1 MRSLTLKLT
10 LAFLFVS
17 VVGVV
22 LVALF
27 VRQQTQ
33 REFDQFV
40 LDRYQI
46 DLLEELATYYE
57 QYGTWDEFSAIV
69 IRTPNRG
76 GRGSETIPA
85 PVVLTDMNGLVVYGG
100 FHHEPGHSLT
110 DRDLDKAVPVEVDDE
125 KVGWVL
131 FTDPISQFQELPESP
146 ESQFLKSVNRAILF
160 GALAA
165 LLIALLIGVVLAR
178 TISRPVREVTAATQI
193 VAGGDL
199 GYQVPVRTK
208 DELGELASSFNQ
220 MSTDLAVAN
229 RQRRQM
235 TADIAHDLRTPL
247 SVILGYMESLSTG
260 KLEATPETFEIMYDK
275 GMHIQHLIDDLRIL
289 ALADAGE
296 LSLVVR
302 PVDPEALLEHTALA
316 HMIQA
321 QEKGIDLRV
330 ESTGD
335 LPEIEVDPE
344 RLTQVLSNLISN
356 ALRYTPTGGEIVLTA
371 ESDDELTRLRVRDSG
386 SGIAAEDI
394 PHIFD
399 RFYRSDTSRSQ
410 ENAMG
415 ESGLGLAIAKSIVT
429 AHGGEIEVS
438 STVGV
443 GTTFTII
450 LPQAGAELA
459 ES

>member
-1 MRSLTLKLT
+1 MVMRSLTLKLT

-27 VRQQTQ
+27 VRKQTQ

-46 DLLEELATYYE
+46 DLLEELASYYE
-57 QYGTWDEFSAIV
+57 QNGSWDEFSAIV
-69 IRTPNRG
+69 MRTPNRY
-76 GRGSETIPA
+76 GRGSGTMPA
-85 PVVLTDMNGLVVYGG
+85 PVILTDLNGTVVFGG
-100 FHHEPGHSLT
+100 FRHEPGRSLSGE
-110 DRDLDKAVPVEVDDE
+110 DFDKAVPVEVDDE

-131 FTDPISQFQELPESP
+131 FAESISPFQELPESP
-146 ESQFLKSVNRAILF
+146 EAQFLKSVNHAIVF

-165 LLIALLIGVVLAR
+165 LVFALLIGVVLAR
-178 TISRPVREVTAATQI
+178 TISRPIREVTAATQI

-220 MSTDLAVAN
+220 MSTDLALAN
-229 RQRRQM
+229 SQRRQM

-260 KLEATPETFEIMYDK
+260 KLEPTPETFEIMYDK

-296 LSLVVR
+296 LSLVIR
-302 PVDPEALLEHTALA
+302 PVDPETLLEHTALA

-330 ESTGD
+330 ESTKD

-344 RLTQVLSNLISN
+344 RITQVLGNLVSN
-356 ALRYTPTGGEIVLTA
+356 ALRYTPKGGEIVLSA
-371 ESDDELTRLRVRDSG
+371 ESHDAFIQLQVRDTG
-386 SGIAAEDI
+386 SGIEPEDL
-394 PHIFD
+394 PHVFD
-399 RFYRSDTSRSQ
+399 RFYRSDTARSQ
-410 ENAMG
+410 DSAMG

-429 AHGGEIEVS
+429 AHGGDIDVT
-438 STVGV
+438 STVGEE
-443 GTTFTII
+443 TTFTIS
-450 LPQAGAELA
+450 LPLVKT
-459 ES
+459 